1 MFATLWG
8 KRVRGDVVHHCA
20 LICFN
25 GISSHWRLAAHEVF
39 LQCPVDY
46 FSLLLESSLGKRNGY
61 LPPLRRQ
68 GETEH
73 IASRLQSSVRCGAV
87 HCYLAGEA
95 TVGHGRHFCHSQ
107 LYLLPKRLLQCHGRI
122 ENFIVPGSVWT
133 KGQSVPFT
141 FTTSCLLESFCIYK
155 KLLDWEQGWLVLGCD
170 ISQRRPAE
178 HTQTVHT
185 SKPWAWSQG
194 VAILGGSCPGETQ
207 VWIFFTAAE
216 CQTYR
221 LENGRVADAEGI
233 SCSCCGHR
241 IAEHDSRL
249 ANLTDSN

>member
-8 KRVRGDVVHHCA
+8 KRVRGDVVHHRA

-68 GETEH
+68 GEAEH

-95 TVGHGRHFCHSQ
+95 TVGHGRHFCHSNCIFCQ
-107 LYLLPKRLLQCHGRI
+107 RGYFSAMEEFRISLYLGLSEQRGNQCLSLLLHLACLSHSA
-122 ENFIVPGSVWT
+122 FT
-133 KGQSVPFT
+133 KN
-141 FTTSCLLESFCIYK
+141 CLTES
-155 KLLDWEQGWLVLGCD
+155 
-170 ISQRRPAE
+170 R
-178 HTQTVHT
+178 
-185 SKPWAWSQG
+185 
-194 VAILGGSCPGETQ
+194 
-207 VWIFFTAAE
+207 
-216 CQTYR
+216 
-221 LENGRVADAEGI
+221 AD
-233 SCSCCGHR
+233 
-241 IAEHDSRL
+241 
-249 ANLTDSN
+249 